1 MPDGDIIHKSLPRLY
16 QRPYRFL
23 CEGKAED
30 DECSKALQRAL
41 KHDLQKAGDVLAQA
55 ALVVGDAI
63 DRVCSQPGDFDAAAA
78 NVAVDEALRAIGCP
92 SAHREGLRDAA
103 RDVAQGLRY
112 GDAGGARDSGEE
124 VYRRF
129 AIRRAES
136 QFEARVPLTDAHH
149 NGANPVEIEGRVR
162 AMAPDIER
170 AASAFARKVASGG
183 SVSEFRLPPKRRRPV
198 SLEENLL

>member
-1 MPDGDIIHKSLPRLY
+1 MPDGDIIHDRLPRLY

-41 KHDLQKAGDVLAQA
+41 KRDLQKAGDALAHA

-63 DRVCSQPGDFDAAAA
+63 DRVRSRPGEFDAAAA
-78 NVAVDEALRAIGCP
+78 NGAVDEALRSVHCP

-103 RDVAQGLRY
+103 RDVVQDLRY
-112 GDAGGARDSGEE
+112 GDDGRAVNHGEE
-124 VYRRF
+124 VYRRL
-129 AIRRAES
+129 AVRRAES
-136 QFEARVPLTDAHH
+136 QFEARVPLTDTHH
-149 NGANPVEIEGRVR
+149 NGADPVEIEGRIR
-162 AMAPDIER
+162 AMAPDVER
-170 AASAFARKVASGG
+170 AASAFARKVAGGG
-183 SVSEFRLPPKRRRPV
+183 SVSGFRLPPKRRRPV

>member
-1 MPDGDIIHKSLPRLY
+1 MPDGDIIHDRLPRLY

-41 KHDLQKAGDVLAQA
+41 KRDLQKAGAALAHA

-63 DRVCSQPGDFDAAAA
+63 DRVRSRPGEFDAAAA
-78 NVAVDEALRAIGCP
+78 NGAVDEVLRSVHCP
-92 SAHREGLRDAA
+92 SAYREGLRDAA
-103 RDVAQGLRY
+103 RDVVQDLRY
-112 GDAGGARDSGEE
+112 GNDGRAVNHGEE
-124 VYRRF
+124 VYRRL
-129 AIRRAES
+129 AVRRAES

-149 NGANPVEIEGRVR
+149 NGADPVEIEGRIR

-170 AASAFARKVASGG
+170 AASAFARKVAAGG
-183 SVSEFRLPPKRRRPV
+183 SVNEFRLPPQRRRPV